1 MNRRIETKL
10 TNKSINPILEL
21 TGVGIEFPTPKGPF
35 KALTDV
41 NLKIAT
47 VHLRRGSFHGKWM
60 KTWFGTKPCTKTD
73 QKEGGCVGD
82 LRLAPSF
89 FPNQRSDASGPSK
102 NSDPES

>member
-41 NLKIAT
+41 NLKIAKGWGGVDKLNQCTFQPTFNQLDSGSRNVNQLWT
-47 VHLRRGSFHGKWM
+47 VLVFI
-60 KTWFGTKPCTKTD
+60 
-73 QKEGGCVGD
+73 
-82 LRLAPSF
+82 L
-89 FPNQRSDASGPSK
+89 
-102 NSDPES
+102 